1 MGTTTAQ
8 HFRLLELPGEQAK
21 PFLRRAAVRGDHC
34 LAVANWADPRPEASP
49 PHRHPFD
56 QLSFVLEGSMLFE
69 VDGELFEVGA
79 GEVLVIPADAP
90 HTARTTSEEVAL
102 SLDIFAP
109 PRPDYLHLVAHQD
122 DPPAGNNDHTDNEVN

>member
-1 MGTTTAQ
+1 MTKRSAQ
-8 HFRLLELPGEQAK
+8 QFRLKELPTEQAK

-56 QLSFVLEGSMLFE
+56 QLSFVLEGAMLFE
-69 VDGELFEVGA
+69 VDGEQFEIEA
-79 GEVLVIPADAP
+79 GGVLVIPANAW
-90 HTARTTSEEVAL
+90 HTARAVSTEVAL

-109 PRPDYLHLVAHQD
+109 PREDYLHLVAHQTEAASSD
-122 DPPAGNNDHTDNEVN
+122 GTTG